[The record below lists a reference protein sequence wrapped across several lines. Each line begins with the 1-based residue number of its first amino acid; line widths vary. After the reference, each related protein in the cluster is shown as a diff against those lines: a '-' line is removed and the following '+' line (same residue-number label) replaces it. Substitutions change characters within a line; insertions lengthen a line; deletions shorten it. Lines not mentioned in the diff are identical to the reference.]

1 MVVAAVV
8 LTTALAHKTTCKSKR
23 WTRAAFAMDEDVVQ
37 PSAIQNVF
45 IKQCVSLTG
54 PFRVNNAQMS
64 NTAMQ
69 CLMRFFVYLVAP
81 TRKWRSGWVPSTH
94 GADDWRAQS
103 IHIYIISIQYPNIR
117 TANIIAATARKVS
130 TYQPWTLAQ
139 LLPPHPGPL
148 AILGHPLPF
157 GSLRIPSLPLPH
169 RRPPNGRPPLGEAVR
184 DVPSPATGCVGC
196 TTQLPGA
203 GRRTKR
209 RWKHV
214 THVALGGKTTRGK
227 MRGKSGSKLK
237 HWVLF
242 VENLVESGA
251 TKGSLV
257 L

>member
-1 MVVAAVV
+1 
-8 LTTALAHKTTCKSKR
+8 
-23 WTRAAFAMDEDVVQ
+23 MDEDVVQ
-37 PSAIQNVF
+37 PSAIQKNRLHQTMC
-45 IKQCVSLTG
+45 ILNWSIQG
-54 PFRVNNAQMS
+54 NNAQVS

-69 CLMRFFVYLVAP
+69 CLRRFFVYLVAP

-103 IHIYIISIQYPNIR
+103 IHIYIQYPKYTHCKHHRCNSKKSI
-117 TANIIAATARKVS
+117 NLS
-130 TYQPWTLAQ
+130 TVNFSTTPSA
-139 LLPPHPGPL
+139 PEGPL
-148 AILGHPLPF
+148 PSWAIPCPSDPF
-157 GSLRIPSLPLPH
+157 GSLRIPSVPLPH

-184 DVPSPATGCVGC
+184 DVPSLATGCAGC

-203 GRRTKR
+203 GRKTKR

-214 THVALGGKTTRGK
+214 THVALGGKTTREK